1 MFIRDA
7 AECEPPVLL
16 SSLEGAGV
24 KKLIAVAGAALLVLS
39 GCATDSDEADTPEIA
54 APATSAAPEV
64 HDLSDTVT
72 VGGVVIADMEISTEG
87 CAFEYPPAQ
96 DAVKFQLVA
105 TVENGTGEEIM
116 EVLWPTEIT
125 FTDPDGM
132 SVKPTDIS
140 QGEPPCVSDHPSEF
154 NRMTAG
160 EKRRAAVTIEAP
172 AGAQEMI
179 YNTSL
184 IDGAEPVRWDV
195 ADEVAAMEVV
205 SPESSE
211 TKATESTPETVPAN
225 PTALSGEGVIGF
237 TEAPGHGS
245 PTQMNKTIASCGD
258 PGLHETG
265 TTFFTDGTSGWTET
279 CSAQMMQSA
288 PELLPDGFSRD
299 PAGAI
304 IRPPEAEA
312 EKQAG
317 HAWWAECVAANTAEY
332 CRANDPWQN

>member
-1 MFIRDA
+1 MLASCRCDRSPGLPD
-7 AECEPPVLL
+7 EER
-16 SSLEGAGV
+16 
-24 KKLIAVAGAALLVLS
+24 AVAQEGIMKTKMVALAATSLLVLA
-39 GCATDSDEADTPEIA
+39 GCATDSGEPDPPEIA

-72 VGGVVIADMEISTEG
+72 VGGVVISDMEISTEG

-105 TVENGTGEEIM
+105 TVENSTGEDIM

-140 QGEPPCVSDHPSEF
+140 QVEPPCVSDHPREF

-195 ADEVAAMEVV
+195 ADAVAAMEVV

-211 TKATESTPETVPAN
+211 TEAAQSTPETVPAA
-225 PTALSGEGVIGF
+225 PTASTGEGVIGF

-245 PTQMNKTIASCGD
+245 PTQMNKTISYCGD
-258 PGLHETG
+258 PDLHETG

-279 CSAQMMQSA
+279 CSSQMMQAA
-288 PELLPDGFSRD
+288 PAP
-299 PAGAI
+299 PAK
-304 IRPPEAEA
+304 PPEVQAEA
-312 EKQAG
+312 NAG
-317 HAWWAECVAANTAEY
+317 QAWWGECIAANTAEY